1 MKQRRRVWGLFVALV
16 VTALVLITIDF
27 RDADDGPSAAARE
40 AATSGVAPF
49 ERSLTFLVDPIRR
62 LNVGRRDLLRTRS
75 ENQQLRAEV
84 EELRERRRAYL
95 DLERELDE
103 LRALLDVR
111 DAGRYDV
118 VGARVIAVS
127 PSNFE
132 WTMTIDVGSNDGVE
146 RGMAV
151 INADGLVGRVL
162 HTTATASRVLLT
174 IDPNFSV
181 AARTAADASVG
192 VLDGRGADP
201 MRFTPLDPRDGVT
214 EGAELVTATFGGSP
228 IPAGIPIGLV
238 GPRDARSSR
247 LSSVHDVRP
256 FVDVAR
262 LDHVMVVLR
271 GPAEVVPGFEDSDDI
286 VVPRPQPLPQLTPP
300 SDAPTEPPTEPQVGA
315 GG

>member
-16 VTALVLITIDF
+16 VTALILITLDF
-27 RDADDGPSAAARE
+27 RDGEDGPSGTARE
-40 AATSGVAPF
+40 ATTAGVAPF
-49 ERSLTFLVDPIRR
+49 ERSVTFLSDPVRR
-62 LNVGRRDLLRTRS
+62 LNVGIRDLLRTRS

-84 EELRERRRAYL
+84 AELSERRRAYV
-95 DLERELDE
+95 DLERELEE
-103 LRALLDVR
+103 LRALLAVR
-111 DAGRYDV
+111 DAGGYDV

-132 WTMTIDVGSNDGVE
+132 WTMTIDVGANDGVE

-162 HTTATASRVLLT
+162 QTTATASRVLLA

-181 AARTAADASVG
+181 AARTAVDASVG
-192 VLDGRGADP
+192 VLDGRGAEP
-201 MRFTPLDPRDGVT
+201 MRFTPLDPRRDVT
-214 EGAELVTATFGGSP
+214 EGVELVTATFSGSAV
-228 IPAGIPIGLV
+228 PAGIPIGLV

-271 GPAEVVPGFEDSDDI
+271 GPAEVVPPFEDSDDL
-286 VVPRPQPLPQLTPP
+286 VVPRPGVIPGLEP
-300 SDAPTEPPTEPQVGA
+300 DAPTVDADADAVGGA
-315 GG
+315 G